1 MVFLSNKKR
10 TNIKTFESIRKKNRQ
25 IFCKYLTM
33 FTSVKAAQ
41 VTRKFDNLLCSF
53 PKLAKNTANFATHE
67 YQMSFFNSSPKG
79 RYLSLFLATA
89 FCFHYIFAAQSELR
103 LSSPSMQMIIWKAQG
118 VSQ

>member
-1 MVFLSNKKR
+1 
-10 TNIKTFESIRKKNRQ
+10 
-25 IFCKYLTM
+25 M

-53 PKLAKNTANFATHE
+53 HKVAMNTANFTTHE

-79 RYLSLFLATA
+79 RCQSAFLATA
-89 FCFHYIFAAQSELR
+89 FHFHYIFVVQSELR
-103 LSSPSMQMIIWKAQG
+103 LSSPSMQIIIWKAQG